1 MNIIHILHELKFS
14 GAEIMYTDAGELLKK
29 LTGGGNLTAV
39 NTAEHFGEYA
49 PYFVRAGY
57 NVLHWPYPKGYV
69 ARWRY
74 YSKVIDFLKR
84 EHYDVVHIHSSGMKW
99 GMSYC
104 AWRSG
109 CRAIY
114 TFHNVFRSHW
124 YSYPLHWWLRW
135 CAKNVFGCTFQTISD
150 SVYENERKYYHNDT
164 IKVYNWYGSNRFYP
178 ARDGEKSAVRKELG
192 LVDDVP
198 VIISVGGCSH
208 VKRHTD
214 VIKALPTVLKEL
226 PGLVYLHLGEGS
238 SLDEEMRLAESLGVS
253 EHVRFCGNQKDVR
266 KFLVASDIYVM
277 PSKYEGIP
285 ITTIEAMGTG
295 IPAILYNVP
304 GLRDFNKEEE
314 CSLLIPE
321 DVGTLAK
328 SIVSLYADKDK
339 QRELTVRAK
348 RVVDA
353 NFSMETNVRKI
364 VQLYSRRT

>member
-1 MNIIHILHELKFS
+1 M
-14 GAEIMYTDAGELLKK
+14 
-29 LTGGGNLTAV
+29 
-39 NTAEHFGEYA
+39 
-49 PYFVRAGY
+49 
-57 NVLHWPYPKGYV
+57 
-69 ARWRY
+69 
-74 YSKVIDFLKR
+74 
-84 EHYDVVHIHSSGMKW
+84 HSM
-99 GMSYC
+99 
-104 AWRSG
+104 
-109 CRAIY
+109 
-114 TFHNVFRSHW
+114 F
-124 YSYPLHWWLRW
+124 
-135 CAKNVFGCTFQTISD
+135 
-150 SVYENERKYYHNDT
+150 EEERKYYHNDT

-353 NFSMETNVRKI
+353 NFSMEKNVRKI